1 MEPGLAS
8 GKRPASVCYSHEC
21 PEASTGSGNASN
33 KRSRQHIGHPYV
45 WQSRAPAQLSS
56 ALRRVQSAPVAAEN
70 LEQETWNDLEHWRG
84 REAGNRRPSPQQI
97 VVQQGGEISADMR
110 ATLVDWLG
118 EVRDEFRLHAETLF
132 LAAGYL
138 DAYLAAKPVS
148 RGRFQLLGMAC
159 LWVAAKFEEVYP
171 PPKAAML
178 AMAENMYTAAELTA
192 MEKEVLFTLDFGL
205 AVPTPLRFLHYML
218 QLAHLPAHPGDALS
232 CRRLAEALLELSLLD
247 VALLGAPASAVA
259 GAAVYLALGM
269 CRHHAGLQGVVLLSG
284 ADPTALGDL
293 VQRLSRNLHEAASS
307 PQPCALLYRYK
318 AWEGLHGRTALAIAA
333 ATAAQNA
340 QQAAAAAAPPPAT
353 APAAAPAAVAMDTDM
368 AAAPA
373 AAAGVME
380 LEFEAEAAEPPPP
393 PVMRRQQQQQRSSSS
408 AAHHAHH
415 LPAQQY
421 GNQQPASASGHANPL
436 LLVPHNGAAAYAP
449 AAALAAAGGLVA
461 ASAGAAALM
470 HAAHHVHAHHHHVM
484 SLAAHHVP
492 VTVTAGAAATSAGAA
507 AAMGGLRLSSAAC
520 C

>member
-1 MEPGLAS
+1 METSLAS
-8 GKRPASVCYSHEC
+8 GKRLASVRHSHEC
-21 PEASTGSGNASN
+21 PEASVSGSN
-33 KRSRQHIGHPYV
+33 KRSRQHVGHPYV

-56 ALRRVQSAPVAAEN
+56 ALRRVQSAPVAADN

-84 REAGNRRPSPQQI
+84 REAGARRPTPQH
-97 VVQQGGEISADMR
+97 VVGQQGDEISASMR
-110 ATLVDWLG
+110 ATLVDWLS

-132 LAAGYL
+132 LAASYL

-171 PPKAAML
+171 PPLVAML

-218 QLAHLPAHPGDALS
+218 QLAHLPAHPGEALS

-247 VALLGAPASAVA
+247 LALLGAPASAVA

-269 CRHHAGLQGVVLLSG
+269 RRHHEGLQGVVLLSG
-284 ADPTALGDL
+284 ADPADLGDL

-307 PQPCALLYRYK
+307 PQPCALLCRYK

-333 ATAAQNA
+333 ATAAQQNA
-340 QQAAAAAAPPPAT
+340 AMAPAAPPMAAAAMDTDLTAAAAAP
-353 APAAAPAAVAMDTDM
+353 AP
-368 AAAPA
+368 
-373 AAAGVME
+373 AAGVMDHE
-380 LEFEAEAAEPPPP
+380 VEFEAEPHAPSPP
-393 PVMRRQQQQQRSSSS
+393 PVLRQQQLSRPSSSS
-408 AAHHAHH
+408 AAHH
-415 LPAQQY
+415 LPAHY
-421 GNQQPASASGHANPL
+421 AAQQPASAHGHAA
-436 LLVPHNGAAAYAP
+436 HTGAAAYHMPA

-470 HAAHHVHAHHHHVM
+470 SGAHGHPHPIHHHHVM
-484 SLAAHHVP
+484 SLAVHHVP
-492 VTVTAGAAATSAGAA
+492 TTATIATSVGAA
-507 AAMGGLRLSSAAC
+507 AALGGLRLSSAAC